1 MTRITRMNTPTQSA
15 THTPVHTP
23 VHRPVQGDVDWGE
36 LGAPPPPPVL
46 IRQHA
51 FDIRMFDVARRLEF
65 DDSDEEYDTGL
76 PLPLGN
82 ANA

>member
-1 MTRITRMNTPTQSA
+1 
-15 THTPVHTP
+15 
-23 VHRPVQGDVDWGE
+23 
-36 LGAPPPPPVL
+36 VL

-51 FDIRMFDVARRLEF
+51 DDPRMFDVARRLEF

-82 ANA
+82 TNA

>member
-23 VHRPVQGDVDWGE
+23 VRTPVQGDADWGE

-46 IRQHA
+46 IRQNA

-82 ANA
+82 TNA

>member
-1 MTRITRMNTPTQSA
+1 MNTPTQSA
-15 THTPVHTP
+15 THT
-23 VHRPVQGDVDWGE
+23 PVQGDVDWGE

-51 FDIRMFDVARRLEF
+51 FDIRMFDVVRRLEF